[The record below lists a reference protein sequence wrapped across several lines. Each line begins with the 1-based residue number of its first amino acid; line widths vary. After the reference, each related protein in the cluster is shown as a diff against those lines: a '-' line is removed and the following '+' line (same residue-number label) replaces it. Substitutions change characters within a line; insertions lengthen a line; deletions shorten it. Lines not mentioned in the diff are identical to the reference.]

1 MVAGSAPRLV
11 AGLRTCS
18 GGRGATIALMA
29 KFKPAKGKRKKP
41 PVPQGGLPCV
51 IVVITALAL
60 VLFFVYLVMKYANG

>member
-1 MVAGSAPRLV
+1 
-11 AGLRTCS
+11 
-18 GGRGATIALMA
+18 MA